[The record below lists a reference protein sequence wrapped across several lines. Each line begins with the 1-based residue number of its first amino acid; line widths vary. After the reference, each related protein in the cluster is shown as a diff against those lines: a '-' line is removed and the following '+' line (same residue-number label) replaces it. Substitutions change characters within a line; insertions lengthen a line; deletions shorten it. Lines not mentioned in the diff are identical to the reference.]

1 MIWWQ
6 HISRSRGACSPAMDT
21 RHRHPWRLGL
31 STLVGVLALLIPAI
45 SSFAASPDPRTV
57 DAAIVLAVDKS
68 SSIDPATAD
77 FQRNGH
83 ATALRSKEVLSAIE
97 GGMTGCIAVTYVEWA
112 GVGDLDTVLPWT
124 KLCSRSDLEAAAD
137 AILHSSNAGLKRQGR
152 GGTSLSFA
160 IDISSFLLE
169 RWPGHATR
177 KIIDI
182 SSNGTN
188 NDGLPVEQSR
198 DAAMKKGYVINV
210 IAVARS
216 EPGVTADLPGY
227 FRQQV
232 IGGPRSFVIVPDR
245 IEDYAVA
252 IRRKLV
258 LEIAGIMPQR
268 LGMDIRPALDRIHI
282 AGNERP
288 IHQSRSMLQLSA
300 TSRKY

>member
-1 MIWWQ
+1 MIGWQ
-6 HISRSRGACSPAMDT
+6 DVFQSAEKSAPLTDGRYRL
-21 RHRHPWRLGL
+21 RQLGL
-31 STLVGVLALLIPAI
+31 SALGCALALLVPLAPCL
-45 SSFAASPDPRTV
+45 AAGSYPETV

-83 ATALRSKEVLSAIE
+83 AAALRSKEVLSAIE
-97 GGMTGCIAVTYVEWA
+97 GGMMGCIAVTYVEWA
-112 GVGDLDTVLPWT
+112 SVGELDTVLPWT
-124 KLCSRSDLEAAAD
+124 KLCSRLDLDTAAD
-137 AILHSSNAGLKRQGR
+137 AILHYSNTGFERRGR

-169 RWPGHATR
+169 RWPGHAAR

-198 DAAMKKGYVINV
+198 DEAMKKGYVINV

-216 EPGVTADLPGY
+216 EPGITSDLPGY

-232 IGGPRSFVIVPDR
+232 IGGPRSFVIAPDR

-258 LEIAGIMPQR
+258 LEIAGLTPQR
-268 LGMDIRPALDRIHI
+268 LGMDIQSDLDRIHF

-288 IHQSRSMLQLSA
+288 IH
-300 TSRKY
+300 

>member
-1 MIWWQ
+1 MIRWQ
-6 HISRSRGACSPAMDT
+6 DVFRSGTTSSPAIDA
-21 RHRHPWRLGL
+21 RHNRRQRRLSAL
-31 STLVGVLALLIPAI
+31 ACALALLIPTA
-45 SSFAASPDPRTV
+45 SSFAASPDPETV

-68 SSIDPATAD
+68 SSIDPVTAE

-83 ATALRSKEVLSAIE
+83 AAALRSKEVLSAIQ

-112 GVGDLDTVLPWT
+112 SVGDLDTVLPWT
-124 KLCSRSDLEAAAD
+124 KLCSRQDLEVAAE
-137 AILHSSNAGLKRQGR
+137 AILHHGNTGFERRGR

-169 RWPGHATR
+169 RWPGRATR

-188 NDGLPVEQSR
+188 NDGLPVERSR
-198 DAAMKKGYVINV
+198 DEAMKKGHVINV

-216 EPGVTADLPGY
+216 EPGITADLPGY

-232 IGGPRSFVIVPDR
+232 IGGPRSFVIAPDR

-268 LGMDIRPALDRIHI
+268 LGMDIQPDLDRIHF
-282 AGNERP
+282 ARNERP
-288 IHQSRSMLQLSA
+288 IH
-300 TSRKY
+300 